1 MNRGADSVKRLLSTR
16 EAAMSSFAPSDWVDC
31 SRSAINEFKSIR
43 DKLPAG
49 KQRDEINEKIKRAE
63 DLLSRA
69 DAELAQKL
77 GFELCK
83 CAFPPKIMLWD
94 DSQSAS
100 ICRSCGHRKIDYIH
114 QAVVRATRGHLVQ
127 EKIGTSLAVA
137 RRMGF
142 V

>member
-1 MNRGADSVKRLLSTR
+1 
-16 EAAMSSFAPSDWVDC
+16 MSSFAPSDWVDC
-31 SRSAINEFKSIR
+31 SRSAINEFKGIR

-69 DAELAQKL
+69 DTELAQKL

-94 DSQSAS
+94 ESQSAS
-100 ICRSCGHRKIDYIH
+100 ICSSCGHRKIDFIH
-114 QAVVRATRGHLVQ
+114 QRRRQGNQGPL
-127 EKIGTSLAVA
+127 SA
-137 RRMGF
+137 RRDWDIFSGR
-142 V
+142 

>member
-1 MNRGADSVKRLLSTR
+1 
-16 EAAMSSFAPSDWVDC
+16 MSSFAPSDWVDC
-31 SRSAINEFKSIR
+31 SRSAINEFKGIR

-63 DLLSRA
+63 NLLSRA

-94 DSQSAS
+94 ESQSAS
-100 ICRSCGHRKIDYIH
+100 ICRSCGHLKIDYIH
-114 QAVVRATRGHLVQ
+114 QRRRQGNQGPL
-127 EKIGTSLAVA
+127 SA
-137 RRMGF
+137 RKDWDIFSGR
-142 V
+142 